1 MFQPDDRHSHET
13 DILDNIDLGSN
24 NINEIIDSSLP
35 SYYIY
40 GEKYRIYQGKTDTT
54 TNINIHKISV
64 RIKSTTI
71 LEVNDDKGVI
81 HLLINLKFIVIVV
94 ILYSPFKPRH
104 IL

>member
-1 MFQPDDRHSHET
+1 ME
-13 DILDNIDLGSN
+13 
-24 NINEIIDSSLP
+24 
-35 SYYIY
+35 
-40 GEKYRIYQGKTDTT
+40 
-54 TNINIHKISV
+54 